1 MTEKNQFKRILKMN
15 IIQLQLNKRSQEQ
28 KQLLTSTT
36 KRASAKSAKYTLSN
50 KNFFIENHKYFGVVS
65 KKYFI
70 EYYRSLNNEQRL
82 GLWLLL
88 NNLSNGKKMD
98 ISEVRFNEDNVSYV
112 QVETKFNKKQI
123 KFDLYY
129 MRGLFKLLDF
139 ASYTKYDLDLKEL
152 LKIANQK

>member
-1 MTEKNQFKRILKMN
+1 MN
-15 IIQLQLNKRSQEQ
+15 IVQLNKRSQEQ
-28 KQLLTSTT
+28 KSLFTSTT

-50 KNFFIENHKYFGVVS
+50 KNFFIENHEYFGVVS

-70 EYYRSLNNEQRL
+70 EYYRSLDNEQRL
-82 GLWLLL
+82 GLWLFFK
-88 NNLSNGKKMD
+88 NLSAGNKMD

-112 QVETKFNKKQI
+112 EIKTTLDRKRT

-129 MRGLFKLLDF
+129 MRGLYKLLGF
-139 ASYTKYDLDLKEL
+139 APFTKYDLDVKEL